1 MDTLRL
7 VLDETRRLAG
17 SDADLTGNPFLPTSQ
32 LQDQAIAEGW
42 GDAFLA
48 LADRYDAVI
57 AAALPCRT
65 CSRTYLREHWTVW
78 NAFDDDG
85 WHDSIRGRCPEGHE
99 RMIED

>member
-17 SDADLTGNPFLPTSQ
+17 PDADLTGNPFLPTSV

-42 GDAFLA
+42 GDAFLV

-57 AAALPCRT
+57 AAAPRRMARPPRGVPRDSPPSAT
-65 CSRTYLREHWTVW
+65 PRSGSTPSGVASSKPTLR
-78 NAFDDDG
+78 G
-85 WHDSIRGRCPEGHE
+85 WPA
-99 RMIED
+99 